1 MTDSTE
7 EIDTDE
13 RRKAPE
19 LRGIFVDAY
28 DILQPFFDQAN
39 SWAGHTHEHLAYRAL
54 HERFPN
60 LSGEQVFIIV
70 AAAKRVFG
78 SGGPPAPP

>member
-1 MTDSTE
+1 MN
-7 EIDTDE
+7 DTNAGAGQE
-13 RRKAPE
+13 RRQSPE
-19 LRGIFVDAY
+19 LRGIFVEAY
-28 DILQPFFDQAN
+28 DVIRPFFDEAN

-54 HERFPN
+54 HEHFPD

-78 SGGPPAPP
+78 TGGHPVSH